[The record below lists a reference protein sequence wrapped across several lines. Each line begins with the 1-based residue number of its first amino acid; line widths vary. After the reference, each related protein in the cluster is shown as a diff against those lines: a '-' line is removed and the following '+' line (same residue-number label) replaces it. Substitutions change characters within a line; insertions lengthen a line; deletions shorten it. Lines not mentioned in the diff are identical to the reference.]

1 MTRPRS
7 TRRYPRSRAARLAVP
22 LAIPMALGLTL
33 GIVLAVSGGG
43 TQHTAIQQAA
53 ANATAS
59 ASPSASGPA
68 SPSASASTSPSASP
82 SGSASAAA
90 PDPVNVSCDIIVPAH
105 PLSAAGLA
113 TPFQLT
119 GTDGASPDASGCTMA
134 NFANLGAFVQ
144 ATILNPWTGQI
155 SVYEP
160 LVITAGTK
168 PAVTPV
174 RPRLPRGSLVTIDF
188 GFNGTNLTQVGA
200 TRNALREGNCTG
212 GLGSSI
218 FGQVSFCNGTQ
229 FFQAAS
235 WSERFGRL
243 KVPSAGRSHV
253 TGQAC
258 PTTRSFQLV
267 DQDQSDNVTTTYL
280 LDPATGQTAQ
290 DTPANAANMPGA
302 TPIANGSDN
311 VLLDAFLDPALG
323 CKPFEAPDLSNGGTP
338 GTSQALDELQAAR
351 SQSGPVALIP
361 ENDEMTLVD
370 NNFSVTKTNLYRAE
384 VGQPAVSWSN
394 QRTDNPATYC
404 QNMINLQ
411 SPFLAAHQGLL
422 TGQPTPVAGTGDNL
436 FTFMANRLDM
446 SFTNLNCQNFG
457 LTDPVSVTLDQN
469 GVAVAA
475 TINTTQ
481 QKATSNGHGQGPSQR
496 RGRHHHQYMD
506 PSGM

>member
-1 MTRPRS
+1 
-7 TRRYPRSRAARLAVP
+7 
-22 LAIPMALGLTL
+22 MALGLTL

-43 TQHTAIQQAA
+43 AQHTAIQQAA
-53 ANATAS
+53 ADGSAT
-59 ASPSASGPA
+59 ASPSASSPG
-68 SPSASASTSPSASP
+68 SPSTGPSASP
-82 SGSASAAA
+82 SGSASAA

-113 TPFQLT
+113 TPYQLT

-134 NFANLGAFVQ
+134 NFASLGAFVQ

-160 LVITAGTK
+160 LVITAGTT
-168 PAVTPV
+168 PAAAPV
-174 RPRLPRGSLVTIDF
+174 RPRLPRGAVVTIDF
-188 GFNGTNLTQVGA
+188 GFNGTNLNQVGA

-229 FFQAAS
+229 FFRAAS

-243 KVPSAGRSHV
+243 RVPSAGWSHV

-258 PTTRSFQLV
+258 PTTRSFQVV
-267 DQDQSDNVTTTYL
+267 DQDQSDNVTSTYL
-280 LDPATGQTAQ
+280 LDPATGRTAQ
-290 DTPANAANMPGA
+290 DTPANAASLPGA

-311 VLLDAFLDPALG
+311 LLLDAFIDPALG

-351 SQSGPVALIP
+351 SQRGPVALVP

-394 QRTDNPATYC
+394 QRTDSPATYC
-404 QNMINLQ
+404 QNMVNLQ
-411 SPFLAAHQGLL
+411 SSFLAAHQGLL
-422 TGQPTPVAGTGDNL
+422 AGQPTPVAGTGNSL
-436 FTFMANRLDM
+436 FTFMANRLGM
-446 SFTNLNCQNFG
+446 SFTNLNCQDFG
-457 LTDPVSVTLDQN
+457 LTNPVSVTLDQN

-481 QKATSNGHGQGPSQR
+481 QRATSSGHGHGPSQR